1 MNLKN
6 ADKFGIIDIG
16 SNTIRGVLYGGGVT
30 PAALDTITFQSN
42 ILERTLE
49 NKLTT
54 EGIFNLSAS
63 ISEIKKGFGE
73 CRKFFAFATSAM
85 RDVDNFAEVF
95 ESVKE
100 KTGIE
105 IELITGEKEAEYDY
119 LALKSICNE
128 KSGIG
133 VDLGGGSAQV
143 IVFDEYGVKESIS
156 MPIGVK
162 RVRNMFCS
170 EIVPSA
176 EEIIEI
182 EKYIKEQL
190 SGIKGRKDVIW
201 FMGGTAKAV
210 SKAGKKLLGK
220 NEVTPDVI
228 DGLFDIT
235 ANNIPLLMN
244 IFKKRYETMPVGFI
258 VMKNICKNLGGEKIK
273 VTEVGVRDGFVLR
286 LMEGATDD

>member
-16 SNTIRGVLYGGGVT
+16 SNTIRGVLYSGGKK

-42 ILERTLE
+42 ILESTFE
-49 NKLTT
+49 NKLTA
-54 EGIFNLSAS
+54 EGIFNLSES

-73 CRKFFAFATSAM
+73 CEYIFAFATSAM
-85 RDVDNFAEVF
+85 RDVANFPEVL
-95 ESVKE
+95 EEIKK
-100 KTGIE
+100 KTGVL
-105 IELITGEKEAEYDY
+105 IELISGDKEAEFDY
-119 LALKSICNE
+119 LALKSKSDK

-143 IVFDEYGVKESIS
+143 VVYDDNGVKESLS

-162 RVRNMFCS
+162 RVRNMFCADIVPTVD
-170 EIVPSA
+170 EIVK
-176 EEIIEI
+176 I
-182 EKYIKEQL
+182 EKYIEEQL
-190 SGIKGRKDVIW
+190 LPIKGRNKEIW

-210 SKAGKKLLGK
+210 SKAGNKLLGK
-220 NEVTPDVI
+220 DEVSPEII

-235 ANNIPLLMN
+235 AGNIPLLMK

-258 VMKNICKNLGGEKIK
+258 VMKNICKNLGGESIK
-273 VTEVGVRDGFVLR
+273 VTEVGVRDGYVLR
-286 LMEGATDD
+286 LMEDEND